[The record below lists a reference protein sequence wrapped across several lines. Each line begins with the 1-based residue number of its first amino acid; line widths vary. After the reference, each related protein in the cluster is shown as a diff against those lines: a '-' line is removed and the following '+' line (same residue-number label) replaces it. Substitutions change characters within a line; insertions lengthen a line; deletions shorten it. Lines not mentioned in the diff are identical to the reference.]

1 MQAPYEQELH
11 DFLALLAHELRN
23 PLGALR
29 NGLSVMQLAAHDPQA
44 VGRAQ
49 LIMERQVAHMVRLI
63 DDSLDVSRL
72 KLNKMQLTRVR
83 VPLAEIVTSAVELA
97 RSAIDG
103 ADHQLE
109 VVLPSEP
116 LLLDA
121 DATRLAQVFGNLL
134 SNAARYTPRRGL
146 LALRAERQGE
156 LLTVSVSDN
165 GVGLRPESLRS
176 IFSMYTQ
183 ADHGAERR
191 TAGLGIGLALVRGL
205 TEMHGGSVHAESE
218 GVGKGSRFVVR
229 LPGLLVDA
237 PSATAPSPARACHRK
252 PRRRILIADD
262 SLDALESAATL
273 LRLAG
278 NEVYLAHDGLD
289 AVARAEQLQPDV
301 VLMDLAMP
309 ELDGFE
315 ATRRIRSQDW
325 GRGMVVIAL
334 TGLARESERRQ
345 ARLVGCDEHLVKPVS
360 FEVLSETIDELCT
373 RPSGARLRSAA
384 VKADAGSGSS

>member
-1 MQAPYEQELH
+1 VQAPYDQELH

-49 LIMERQVAHMVRLI
+49 QIMERQVAHMVRLI

-72 KLNKMQLTRVR
+72 KLNKMQLTRGR
-83 VPLAEIVTSAVELA
+83 VSLAEIVASAVELA
-97 RSAIDG
+97 RSAIEG

-109 VVLPSEP
+109 VALPAEP

-134 SNAARYTPRRGL
+134 SNAARYTPRHGQ
-146 LALRAERQGE
+146 LALRAERQGD

-176 IFSMYTQ
+176 IFSMYSQ

-205 TEMHGGSVHAESE
+205 TERHGGTVHAESE
-218 GVGKGSRFVVR
+218 GVGKGSRFVVS
-229 LPGLLVDA
+229 LPGLIVEESAA
-237 PSATAPSPARACHRK
+237 PPSPARARHRK

-262 SLDALESAATL
+262 SLDALESTATL

-315 ATRRIRSQDW
+315 ATRHIRSQDW
-325 GRGMVVIAL
+325 GRGMIVIAL

-345 ARLVGCDEHLVKPVS
+345 SRLVGCDEHLVKPVS

-384 VKADAGSGSS
+384 VKADVGSGSS